1 MNLVLFLARTLGI
14 TLPGFLGDVLVDL
27 AKGVQ
32 WLVQQLH
39 KSGEPG
45 STKLDTAIELGRQF
59 ADDYLDSI
67 PAWKELDEERRDRII
82 GGLVELVLF
91 FEQLHEH
98 PDDMNFEGPNSG
110 DARRARRKVLDAFQD
125 QHVIGIAN
133 GDQILSTPVNVPG
146 VPVDEPP
153 AGE

>member
-1 MNLVLFLARTLGI
+1 MNLVLFLARTLGL
-14 TLPGFLGDVLVDL
+14 TLPGFLGDVLTDL

-45 STKLDTAIELGRQF
+45 STKLDTAIELGRKF
-59 ADDYLDSI
+59 ADDYLDDI
-67 PAWKELDEERRDRII
+67 PAWKELGEDRRDRII

-91 FEQLHEH
+91 FEHVHEH

-125 QHVIGIAN
+125 PHVVGVVN
-133 GDQILSTPVNVPG
+133 GDQVLSTPVSVPG
-146 VPVDEPP
+146 VPDDGPTT
-153 AGE
+153 GE

>member
-1 MNLVLFLARTLGI
+1 MNLTLFLARTLGI

-39 KSGEPG
+39 KSDDPG
-45 STKLDTAIELGRQF
+45 ATKLDTAIELGRKF
-59 ADDYLDSI
+59 ADDYLDDI
-67 PAWKELDEERRDRII
+67 PAWKELDEDRRDRII

-91 FEQLHEH
+91 FEHVNEH
-98 PDDMNFEGPNSG
+98 PDDLNKKGPDSG
-110 DARRARRKVLDAFQD
+110 DARRARRKVLDTFQEP
-125 QHVIGIAN
+125 HVIGIAN
-133 GDQILSTPVNVPG
+133 GDQIFSTPVKVPG
-146 VPVDEPP
+146 VPVDESP